1 MFFYM
6 KLQANHLIP
15 SSTIQ
20 LIVEEINSLSGVC
33 QQHTKNQL
41 KVSLHAKTKL
51 TETEIVDVLTT
62 LDDIDMHSSCSSAL
76 STEYKRKQYFE
87 ETFANVHPQTVFWGF
102 DENRKERNA
111 QYIPIKDTLTALLKD
126 PAVWKEC
133 STTGNESAPRI
144 FNDVCDGS
152 VFKSNPLFS
161 ESGLTLKVILYQDA
175 LEVVNP
181 IGSAKKKH
189 MMLRVYFTLAN
200 FDYFHRST
208 VDNMQLLLLC

>member
-1 MFFYM
+1 M
-6 KLQANHLIP
+6 
-15 SSTIQ
+15 
-20 LIVEEINSLSGVC
+20 
-33 QQHTKNQL
+33 
-41 KVSLHAKTKL
+41 
-51 TETEIVDVLTT
+51 TT
-62 LDDIDMHSSCSSAL
+62 LDDLDMHSSCSSAL

-87 ETFANVHPQTVFWGF
+87 ETFAYVHPQTVFWGF

-133 STTGNESAPRI
+133 STTGNESAPHI